1 MWSSPL
7 AERFR
12 PGLLSIIGIA
22 GPLFLTLVYLFE
34 TLLAFSI
41 VIFAL
46 AFGSLTWLLFIF
58 ARRLVVEPTRR
69 KLWGAIVVIL
79 YGLGYYTVVILLN
92 FASND
97 TSYPLAYALDLAGVA
112 LYVLGPIGGVSGIL
126 SKTSKSISRSPP
138 KAPA

>member
-1 MWSSPL
+1 
-7 AERFR
+7 
-12 PGLLSIIGIA
+12 
-22 GPLFLTLVYLFE
+22 LTLVYLFE